1 MHTFREEKERKSSC
15 FHVFFVIIFPLL
27 FRIQV
32 KKTKKKE
39 KRKKKKRALTFTGSN
54 HFTICSSV
62 LLPEHTF
69 SAAEQSALRSPS
81 FWRQGCQQF
90 LNCNSMNKAFF
101 LLLFFFSS
109 FFPFQSL
116 EFFWKGRRVWTFHQ
130 IVSKTELFPIWQFF
144 IWVRASGKN
153 VKNTNMLVFRGTP
166 SRFAR

>member
-101 LLLFFFSS
+101 LLLFFSPL
-109 FFPFQSL
+109 FFPFSPWNFFEKAG
-116 EFFWKGRRVWTFHQ
+116 EFG
-130 IVSKTELFPIWQFF
+130 LFTRLFQ
-144 IWVRASGKN
+144 RLSS
-153 VKNTNMLVFRGTP
+153 
-166 SRFAR
+166 SRFDSSSSEFVRVVKM